1 MKYCY
6 DKEGSIAS
14 CDNMDGLWGHY
25 AKWNKLEKNKYHMNS
40 LICGI

>member
-14 CDNMDGLWGHY
+14 CDNMDGHY
-25 AKWNKLEKNKYHMNS
+25 AKWNKLEKN
-40 LICGI
+40 